1 MKAKKAEYENGKKIS
16 IIDKIAVVSLT
27 LKRWSGTTQID
38 ESVNYS
44 LRNKQSLNIY
54 PPTGLKFY
62 YEVRNNVFRRWL
74 HIIGLEFMGQWI
86 IPAYDVEKTN
96 AFFHDQKEYYQNQID
111 IVEQKYDEF
120 FKEAYEKNPKFQT
133 ILNRPRFKK
142 ENILKNFQFTWYFF
156 KMVPVEGKLTKD
168 EFLKKANTLQEALYI
183 DVAEKAEEW
192 CEKKSDLEILTSRI
206 AGPIRKIEDK
216 LEGFRFLGPTVLA
229 TISLIKASL
238 LNLPVMAN
246 NLPLNPILTEQVKV
260 ILWILED
267 AERCQYYSNL
277 VVEGQTTNQVFEQ
290 ATRDRFFAK
299 KNLISLSNSF

>member
-1 MKAKKAEYENGKKIS
+1 
-16 IIDKIAVVSLT
+16 
-27 LKRWSGTTQID
+27 
-38 ESVNYS
+38 
-44 LRNKQSLNIY
+44 
-54 PPTGLKFY
+54 
-62 YEVRNNVFRRWL
+62 
-74 HIIGLEFMGQWI
+74 MGQWI

-192 CEKKSDLEILTSRI
+192 CKK
-206 AGPIRKIEDK
+206 IRSGNFDFPYHRPHQENR
-216 LEGFRFLGPTVLA
+216 G
-229 TISLIKASL
+229 
-238 LNLPVMAN
+238 
-246 NLPLNPILTEQVKV
+246 
-260 ILWILED
+260 
-267 AERCQYYSNL
+267 
-277 VVEGQTTNQVFEQ
+277 
-290 ATRDRFFAK
+290 
-299 KNLISLSNSF
+299 